1 MEAKRR
7 VFQKEEWASISN
19 DGRKPSSSS
28 RLDVSLHTPSR
39 TQPLIPPASGR
50 LGSKK
55 ISADPSL
62 RIDFTRRRITGFP
75 GV

>member
-39 TQPLIPPASGR
+39 TQPLIPQAYGR
-50 LGSKK
+50 LAEAETAVLWPPDVKS
-55 ISADPSL
+55 
-62 RIDFTRRRITGFP
+62 
-75 GV
+75 